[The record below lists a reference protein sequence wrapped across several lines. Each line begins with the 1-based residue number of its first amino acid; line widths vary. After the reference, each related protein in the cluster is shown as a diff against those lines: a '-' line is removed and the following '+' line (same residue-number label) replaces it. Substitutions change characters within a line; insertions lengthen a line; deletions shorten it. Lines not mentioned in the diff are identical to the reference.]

1 MNADHG
7 WHICNLFNGVFMK
20 KILLLAAALAVS
32 LPAAASASVTLTS
45 VPGSASYTGPFTYD
59 FETPGTTPV
68 FTNGSVLTSSSG
80 IGARPYG
87 TTGNFYSTGPGA
99 GSPGTIDLSSFGDI
113 DFISFVWGSIDTYN
127 TLEVLDALGNVL
139 VGGTFTGSSV
149 IAMADGDQTDPD
161 TNRLVTLTFTDS
173 DRSAVSKLRL
183 TSSGN
188 AFEVDNFRIGAVPEP
203 TTWMLMLMGMAG
215 IGFSM
220 RRKRDTKLRVRF
232 A

>member
-1 MNADHG
+1 
-7 WHICNLFNGVFMK
+7 MK

-32 LPAAASASVTLTS
+32 LPVAASASVTLTS
-45 VPGSASYTGPFTYD
+45 VNGSPSYTGPFTYD
-59 FETPGTTPV
+59 FETPATTPV
-68 FTNGSVLTSSSG
+68 FTNGSVLNSSSG
-80 IGARPYG
+80 IGAPPYG
-87 TTGNFYSTGPGA
+87 TTGNYYSVGPGA

-113 DFISFVWGSIDTYN
+113 DWISFVWGSIDPFN
-127 TLEVLDALGNVL
+127 TLEVIDAFGNAL
-139 VGGTFTGSSV
+139 VGGTFTGTSV
-149 IAMADGDQTDPD
+149 IATANGNQTNPA
-161 TNRLVTLTFTDS
+161 TNRLVTLTFTGS
-173 DRSAVSKLRL
+173 DRSAVSGLRL

-188 AFEVDNFRIGAVPEP
+188 AFETDNYRVGAVPEP

>member
-1 MNADHG
+1 
-7 WHICNLFNGVFMK
+7 MK

-32 LPAAASASVTLTS
+32 LPVAASAAVTLTS
-45 VPGSASYTGPFTYD
+45 VNGSPSYTGPFTYD

-68 FTNGSVLTSSSG
+68 FTNGSVLNSSSG
-80 IGARPYG
+80 IGAPPYG
-87 TTGNFYSTGPGA
+87 TTGKYYSVGPGA

-113 DFISFVWGSIDTYN
+113 DFISFVWGSIDTFN
-127 TLEVLDALGNVL
+127 KLEVVDASGNAL
-139 VGGTFTGSSV
+139 VGGTFTGSSFA
-149 IAMADGDQTDPD
+149 IADGDQTDPN
-161 TNRLVTLTFTDS
+161 TNRLVTLTFTGL
-173 DRSAVSKLRL
+173 DRGLVSGLRL

-188 AFEVDNFRIGAVPEP
+188 AFETDNYRVGAVPEP